1 MNMMKII
8 KIMQMSREEIDFIIN
23 ALEFACENGYSQD
36 KEWQKKADTIANK
49 LLEKKDDFMSKS
61 KRVI

>member
-1 MNMMKII
+1 M
-8 KIMQMSREEIDFIIN
+8 MSREEIDFIIN

-49 LLEKKDDFMSKS
+49 LVEEKDDVE
-61 KRVI
+61 RI